1 MSARRVSVVVP
12 TCNRPGPLR
21 RALAS
26 IRVVEGPDVRIEIL
40 VADNGKCPETKTAAA
55 EYGAKYL
62 TVEKKG
68 PSAARNAAMF
78 AATGDYI
85 AFLDDDDAWTDKH
98 LRKHLDLFEANEEMD
113 LVIGQVISTNEKH
126 QPFGDPWLAEP
137 PNAGPDLLRRM
148 LSGYFPQIGAILI
161 RTRVRDR
168 IGGFDTDLF
177 GGEDLD
183 WLLRIAEGGR
193 VGFVRVPSVLFTHRD
208 IGTFDALQL
217 RRIKYDK
224 LVFRRYA
231 LRWWRLWRSPME
243 FSRAYSGTLMHFYR
257 YFTEAALERSLR
269 GERWP
274 ALKAAFH
281 AFSIFPLRAT
291 KHLFSDT
298 KLRHAVALSLSVRM
312 HAAQIH
318 LPFLMAIV
326 HC

>member
-1 MSARRVSVVVP
+1 MTARRVSVVVP
-12 TCNRPGPLR
+12 TCDRPGPLR

-26 IRVVEGPDVRIEIL
+26 IRALEGRDIQLEII
-40 VADNGKCPETKTAAA
+40 VADNGACPDTRTAAA
-55 EYGAKYL
+55 EFRARYL
-62 TVEKKG
+62 TVEQKG
-68 PSAARNAAMF
+68 PSAARNGAMS

-85 AFLDDDDAWTDKH
+85 AFLDDDDAWTGGH
-98 LRKHLDLFEANEEMD
+98 LRQHLDLFEANPEMD
-113 LVIGQVISTNEKH
+113 LVIGQVISTNENY

-137 PNAGPDLLRRM
+137 PKAGPDLLRRM
-148 LSGYFPQIGAILI
+148 LSGYFPQIGAIVI
-161 RTRVRDR
+161 RARVRAQ
-168 IGGFDTDLF
+168 IGGFDTSLI

-193 VGFVRVPSVLFTHRD
+193 VGFVKVPSVLFTHRD
-208 IGTFDALQL
+208 IGTFDELQL

-224 LVFRRYA
+224 RVFHRYA

-257 YFTEAALERSLR
+257 YFTDAALERSLR
-269 GERWP
+269 GERGP

-281 AFSIFPLRAT
+281 AFSIFPLRAI

-298 KLRHAVALSLSVRM
+298 KLRQAVALSVSVRS
-312 HAAQIH
+312 HAAQMH
-318 LPFLMAIV
+318 LPFFLAVV